1 MSHCGCSQVV
11 TSAALSCLGE
21 YSHANNLAKRVVG
34 LYLYATGAQRQSI
47 HVLST
52 LGLSESYSN
61 LITRNIYR
69 KRNTSK
75 HATKVSEPSATEPSS
90 GVVHRTGTLLQLSE
104 SMREKTQEIAAT
116 GLFGVVYDNINI
128 DLRNAEEIVGR
139 HGASRHKS
147 LLRCYLFHYFNDS
160 QENGTCATVFPLHNA
175 KEEDIKTEDLQTAFL
190 NAPDLK
196 LSDIIHT
203 SEEAAIFKEN
213 IIFTILRI
221 IIRFGGDGFKKF
233 ESDLKKN
240 QPETKDK
247 IKLHRTELYPLPPWH
262 IDESTITGNAEVDQ
276 AIVKELNLES
286 IAKFWKRVRFMG
298 GDQLSLSR
306 LRANE
311 NIRAGQEENYFSL
324 FFFAL
329 IIGLF
334 HAKIADVHGGLETHF
349 GKSNTGARNPGSLS
363 FHNTRLDRLPI
374 TLTSLPPFCVCRD
387 LIFVSLYARVLHCLL
402 LVSQCSSLD
411 DYLIKHDSWDDLL
424 SHVRQIE
431 DKFANPSKVEELRWQ
446 RTRSQGKSTDGK
458 TTEGDMVFENASLFL
473 RDALI
478 SREYTDAVKAG
489 DSGRVLLVLKVWALS
504 FRGNGRTKYAYE
516 MLHVIHNL
524 TNVFPEPIR

>member
-1 MSHCGCSQVV
+1 M
-11 TSAALSCLGE
+11 
-21 YSHANNLAKRVVG
+21 
-34 LYLYATGAQRQSI
+34 
-47 HVLST
+47 
-52 LGLSESYSN
+52 
-61 LITRNIYR
+61 
-69 KRNTSK
+69 
-75 HATKVSEPSATEPSS
+75 
-90 GVVHRTGTLLQLSE
+90 
-104 SMREKTQEIAAT
+104 
-116 GLFGVVYDNINI
+116 
-128 DLRNAEEIVGR
+128 
-139 HGASRHKS
+139 
-147 LLRCYLFHYFNDS
+147 
-160 QENGTCATVFPLHNA
+160 
-175 KEEDIKTEDLQTAFL
+175 

-196 LSDIIHT
+196 LSNIIHT
-203 SEEAAIFKEN
+203 PEEASIFKKN
-213 IIFTILRI
+213 IIYTILRI

-240 QPETKDK
+240 QPETNDK
-247 IKLHRTELYPLPPWH
+247 IELHQTELYPLPPWH
-262 IDESTITGNAEVDQ
+262 IDQSTITGNAEVDE
-276 AIVKELNLES
+276 AIVNELGLKN
-286 IAKFWKRVRFMG
+286 IAEFWKRVRFMG

-311 NIRAGQEENYFSL
+311 NIRAGQEENYFAL

-349 GKSNTGARNPGSLS
+349 GKPNTGAQNPGSLS

-374 TLTSLPPFCVCRD
+374 TLTSLPPFRVCRD

-402 LVSQCSSLD
+402 LVSDCSSLEE
-411 DYLIKHDSWDDLL
+411 YLIKHGSWDDLV
-424 SHVRQIE
+424 SHAQQIE
-431 DKFANPSKVEELRWQ
+431 DKFANPAKVEELRWQ

-458 TTEGDMVFENASLFL
+458 ATEGDMVFENASLFL

-489 DSGRVLLVLKVWALS
+489 DSGRVFLVLKIWALG

-524 TNVFPEPIR
+524 TNVFPEAIR